1 MAREGTMRVRS
12 SRTALSLGVIAV
24 AGALALTGCVDSDAP
39 GADPTDEVEEFE
51 PVPYDEGTTMA
62 DLAAAGTIT
71 IGTKFDQPLFG
82 LVGPDGTPEGF
93 DVEIGKIIAMN
104 LGIDEADIQWTE
116 TVSANREPF
125 IQSGEVD
132 IVIATY
138 TINDKRKEVISFAG
152 PYYEAGQDI
161 LVAAGN
167 PEGITGPDWF
177 TENPGATVC
186 TVSGS
191 TSLANISEYT
201 SNILEAAGYSE
212 CLEPLR
218 TGAAVAVTTDNVIL
232 AGLAYNNEGEFE
244 VLGDPFTAEPYG
256 IGLAIDDTEF
266 RMWIND
272 VLEQAYEDG
281 SWAAA
286 WDATAGAVL
295 PLPDPPAVDRY

>member
-1 MAREGTMRVRS
+1 MAMEVTMRVRT
-12 SRTALSLGVIAV
+12 SRTALAWGAIAV

-39 GADPTDEVEEFE
+39 GADPTDELEEFE
-51 PVPYDEGTTMA
+51 PVPYEEGTTMA
-62 DLAAAGTIT
+62 ELAAAGTIT

-82 LVGPDGTPEGF
+82 LEGPDGTPEGF

-104 LGIDEADIQWTE
+104 LGIDESDIVWTE

-138 TINDKRKEVISFAG
+138 TINDARKEVISFAG

-161 LVAAGN
+161 LVPAGN
-167 PEGITGPDWF
+167 PEGITGPEWF
-177 TENPGATVC
+177 EENPDATVC

-191 TSLANISEYT
+191 TSLRNIQEYT
-201 SNILEAAGYSE
+201 SNVLEAAGYGD
-212 CLEPLR
+212 CLEPIR
-218 TGAAVAVTTDNVIL
+218 TGAAVALTTDNVIL
-232 AGLAYNNEGEFE
+232 SGLAFNNEGEFE
-244 VLGDPFTAEPYG
+244 LLNKPFTEEPYG
-256 IGLAIDDTEF
+256 IGLAKDDTEF

-272 VLEQAYEDG
+272 VLEQAYDDG

-286 WDATAGAVL
+286 WEATVGEILDL
-295 PLPDPPAVDRY
+295 PEPPAVDRY